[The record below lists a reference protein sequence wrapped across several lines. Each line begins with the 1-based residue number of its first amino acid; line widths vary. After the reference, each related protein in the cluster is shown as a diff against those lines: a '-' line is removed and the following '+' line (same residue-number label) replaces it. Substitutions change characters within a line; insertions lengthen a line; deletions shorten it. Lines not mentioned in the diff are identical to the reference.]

1 MSESNK
7 FDFSGLKRVVKIGVS
22 YRGLFSAVVIF
33 AVLSAVV
40 SSLRP
45 YLVGTSIDKYIL
57 LYDEDKNPILPDLDG
72 LFIFLMILAGILLIE
87 VLLSFSVIYL
97 ANKIAQRVI
106 RYLRVRLFDHI
117 IKFKLAYFDRTPN
130 GVLVTRSVSD
140 IETIAEIFNN
150 GILTLMVDS
159 LRIIFII
166 SIMYYMNWM
175 VASVVII
182 ILPLMVIITNLFQK
196 ALKKVYQA
204 ERTVTAKLNT
214 YVQERLSGMTIV
226 QLFNREE
233 KEFEGFKSI
242 NKELRT
248 AFLKTNLYF
257 ALLFPVVDVVSAIA
271 IGLLLWFGGLRTAV
285 HGDVSVG
292 EVMAF
297 ISYITM
303 LTQPM
308 RQIADRFNSIQR
320 GLIGADRV
328 FKILDD
334 DQTLPN
340 KGQEVLTDVK
350 GEIEFQNVVFSY
362 IPDNPVLKGISFQTE
377 PGQTIAIVG
386 ATGAGKSTIINL
398 LSRFYDIDSGDI
410 KIDGKSIYS
419 LELSNLRSH
428 IAVVLQDV
436 FLFNSTIY
444 ENIIL
449 GNKEISLAQVEQAA
463 KEIGIHQF
471 IMSLPKGYM
480 SEVNERGASLSV
492 GQRQLIS
499 FLRAYVYNPE
509 ILVLD
514 EATSSI
520 DTESETLIQNA
531 TDKLTKGRTS
541 VVIAH
546 RLATI
551 QKADQILVM
560 DAGNIVEKGTHQEL
574 LDKGGY
580 YHKLYEVQFQ
590 SNEYN

>member
-1 MSESNK
+1 MSESK
-7 FDFSGLKRVVKIGVS
+7 FDYSGLKRVVKIGMS
-22 YRGLFSAVVIF
+22 YRGLFTAVVVI
-33 AVLSAVV
+33 ALLSAAA
-40 SSLRP
+40 SSIRP
-45 YLVGTSIDKYIL
+45 LLIGTSIDNYIL
-57 LYDEDKNPILPDLDG
+57 IYDENNQPVLPDLPG
-72 LFIFLMILAGILLIE
+72 LTRFLFILFGILIFE
-87 VLLSFSVIYL
+87 VTLQFFVIFL
-97 ANKIAQRVI
+97 ANKVAQRVI
-106 RYLRVRLFDHI
+106 RYLRVRLFKHI
-117 IKFKLAYFDRTPN
+117 IKFRLGYFDRTPN

-150 GILTLMVDS
+150 GILVLMVDA
-159 LRIIFII
+159 LRVVFMI
-166 SIMYYMNWM
+166 SIMYYMNWSL
-175 VASVVII
+175 ATIVIL
-182 ILPLMVIITNLFQK
+182 ILPLMVVITNLFQRV
-196 ALKKVYQA
+196 LKKVYMA
-204 ERTVTAKLNT
+204 ERTLTAKLNT
-214 YVQERLSGMTIV
+214 FVQERLTGMIIV
-226 QLFNREE
+226 QLFNRQAT
-233 KEFEGFKSI
+233 EFEKFKVI

-248 AFLKTNLYF
+248 AFLKTNVYF
-257 ALLFPVVDVVSAIA
+257 ALLFPVVDIISALA
-271 IGLLLWFGGLRTAV
+271 IGLILWFGGLRAAV
-285 HGDVSVG
+285 EGDVSVG
-292 EVMAF
+292 EIFA
-297 ISYITM
+297 YITYIGM

-308 RQIADRFNSIQR
+308 RQIADRFNAIQR

-334 DQTLPN
+334 DQSLPN
-340 KGQEVLTDVK
+340 KGKETLTQVK
-350 GEIEFQNVVFSY
+350 GEIDFKDVHFSY
-362 IPDNPVLKGISFQTE
+362 IPENSVLKGISFHSD

-410 KIDGKSIYS
+410 LIDGKSIYS

-449 GNKEISLAQVEQAA
+449 GNTHISVEEVQQAA
-463 KEIGIHQF
+463 KEIGIHEF
-471 IMSLPKGYM
+471 IMSLPKGYH
-480 SEVNERGASLSV
+480 SEVNERGGSLSV

-531 TDKLTKGRTS
+531 TERLTEGRTS
-541 VVIAH
+541 IIIAH

-560 DAGNIVEKGTHQEL
+560 DDGKIVERGTHTEL
-574 LDKGGY
+574 LEKGGY
-580 YHKLYEVQFQ
+580 YHNLYEVQFQ
-590 SNEYN
+590 ASE

>member
-1 MSESNK
+1 MSDSK
-7 FDFSGLKRVVKIGVS
+7 FDFSGLKRVVKIGMS
-22 YRGLFSAVVIF
+22 YRLLFISVVII
-33 AVLSAVV
+33 AILSAVV
-40 SSLRP
+40 STYRP
-45 YLVGTSIDKYIL
+45 YMMKEAIDLYIL
-57 LYDEDKNPILPDLDG
+57 NKDVNG
-72 LFIFLMILAGILLIE
+72 LLLFILLICGVLILE
-87 VLLSFSVIYL
+87 VLLNFFVIFL

-106 RYLRVRLFDHI
+106 RYLRVKLFNHI

-150 GILTLMVDS
+150 GILTLMVDA
-159 LRIIFII
+159 LRMLFII

-175 VASVVII
+175 VASIVII

-196 ALKKVYQA
+196 ALKSVYQA
-204 ERTVTAKLNT
+204 ERTVTAQLNT
-214 YVQERLSGMTIV
+214 FVQERLTGMTIV
-226 QLFNREE
+226 QLFNRQK
-233 KEFEGFKSI
+233 KEFENFKVI

-248 AFLKTNLYF
+248 AFLKSNLYF
-257 ALLFPVVDVVSAIA
+257 ALLFPVVEIVSALA
-271 IGLLLWFGGLRTAV
+271 IGLLLWFGGLRTAL

-292 EVMAF
+292 EVIAF

-303 LTQPM
+303 LTTPM

-328 FKILDD
+328 FKILDE
-334 DQTLPN
+334 DQRLPN
-340 KGQEVLTDVK
+340 KGTDTLEKVR
-350 GEIEFQNVVFSY
+350 GEIEFENVYFSY
-362 IPDNPVLKGISFQTE
+362 VEGNPVLKGISLHAN
-377 PGQTIAIVG
+377 PGETIAIVG
-386 ATGAGKSTIINL
+386 ATGAGKSTIVNL

-419 LELSNLRSH
+419 IELSNLRSH

-436 FLFNSTIY
+436 FLFNTTIY

-449 GNKEISLAQVEQAA
+449 GNKEISLEQVQEAA
-463 KEIGIHQF
+463 KEIGIHDF
-471 IMSLPKGYM
+471 IMSLPNGYF
-480 SEVNERGASLSV
+480 SEVSERGASLSV

-520 DTESETLIQNA
+520 DTESEQLIQNA
-531 TDKLTKGRTS
+531 TEKLTKGRS
-541 VVIAH
+541 SIVIAH

-551 QKADQILVM
+551 QQADQILVM
-560 DAGNIVEKGTHQEL
+560 DAGKIVERGTHQEL
-574 LDKGGY
+574 LNKGGY
-580 YHKLYEVQFQ
+580 YQKLYEVQFQ
-590 SNEYN
+590 SSES